1 MRTADTLRWGTKGIK
16 QRRLRAALTIL
27 GIMIGTAAIIALTS
41 QTQGIQVS
49 IVGQID
55 KLGSNA
61 ITIRPTSSS
70 VIFTQEDVDTIS
82 QIPGVSDVVPIRQS
96 VVRLYGSGGA
106 RAFTVIGLDP
116 DQFDKIIPG
125 AEFSEGR
132 SFAPESFSEILIGSN
147 VKDPQDMTTPFLN
160 VGQSVSVEI
169 GSLSPVRKEV
179 QVVGSLGSYGFSLI
193 SVDDSIFM
201 TSGGIAALTG
211 KSSYSAIYIKTT
223 GTNADTQV
231 TAYLKAIYGTTV
243 SILSVS
249 QITQIVSTITGLLTI
264 LLGAIAGISLFVA
277 GVGIANIMFVSVVER
292 TKEIG
297 VLKAL
302 GFKGRDILSLF
313 LSEAAVLGIVG
324 GALGIVSGVAMSF
337 AVPYL
342 LTGSMGSSSLSQS
355 GTGGFGGASSTSGQF
370 GSSFSYTPVF
380 SPELIGLVFLFA
392 VGLSIIAGLYPAR
405 RASKMD
411 PVVALRH
418 E

>member
-1 MRTADTLRWGTKGIK
+1 
-16 QRRLRAALTIL
+16 
-27 GIMIGTAAIIALTS
+27 
-41 QTQGIQVS
+41 
-49 IVGQID
+49 
-55 KLGSNA
+55 
-61 ITIRPTSSS
+61 
-70 VIFTQEDVDTIS
+70 
-82 QIPGVSDVVPIRQS
+82 
-96 VVRLYGSGGA
+96 
-106 RAFTVIGLDP
+106 
-116 DQFDKIIPG
+116 
-125 AEFSEGR
+125 
-132 SFAPESFSEILIGSN
+132 
-147 VKDPQDMTTPFLN
+147 
-160 VGQSVSVEI
+160 
-169 GSLSPVRKEV
+169 
-179 QVVGSLGSYGFSLI
+179 
-193 SVDDSIFM
+193 
-201 TSGGIAALTG
+201 LTG

-324 GALGIVSGVAMSF
+324 GALGIVSGVAISF

-355 GTGGFGGASSTSGQF
+355 GTGGFGGTSSTSGQF

>member
-16 QRRLRAALTIL
+16 QRKLRAALTIL

-324 GALGIVSGVAMSF
+324 GALGIVSGVAISF

-355 GTGGFGGASSTSGQF
+355 GTGGFGGTSSTSGQF